1 MAPFDREGALK
12 RAEKA
17 LRLGRVDTAIEEY
30 QALVLAQPRDW
41 NSANA
46 LGDLFVRAGQL
57 DKGVEQYTRIAD
69 HLADEGFYP
78 KAAALF
84 KKIIKVKPLD
94 EYAQIRSGDVAAKQG
109 LLADAKAAYQAVG
122 ERRRKMGNI
131 RGAAEM
137 AVRLGMVDPEDF
149 SARFT
154 AAKAARDL
162 GDTDTALREFRAV
175 AEWFSKEARQ
185 DEARSAYRD
194 LLELDPSDDVARAH
208 VLAADIA
215 SGEFARALAWA
226 SSASELRQ
234 LATALEDAGQ
244 QAEALAVLGRVA
256 DMDAGDVD
264 ARVQP
269 RARPSRQRRHGHG
282 APLSHDRGRRARPHA
297 VDGRGGIRAAPGP
310 PRRGPRGRGERPGR
324 RHVAARGGH
333 RHGLPARRTRRRPAP
348 TRASK
353 RWPMRPWPTATT
365 RPPRPPCTSSSR
377 ACAATSWR

>member
-17 LRLGRVDTAIEEY
+17 LRLGRVDVAIDEY

-94 EYAQIRSGDVAAKQG
+94 EYAQIRSGDVSAKLG
-109 LLADAKAAYQAVG
+109 LLADAKAAYQGVG

-149 SARFT
+149 GARFT
-154 AAKAARDL
+154 AALAARLFASRASADL
-162 GDTDTALREFRAV
+162 TSR
-175 AEWFSKEARQ
+175 
-185 DEARSAYRD
+185 
-194 LLELDPSDDVARAH
+194 
-208 VLAADIA
+208 
-215 SGEFARALAWA
+215 
-226 SSASELRQ
+226 
-234 LATALEDAGQ
+234 LATSCYSTTTGLC
-244 QAEALAVLGRVA
+244 RCISS
-256 DMDAGDVD
+256 
-264 ARVQP
+264 
-269 RARPSRQRRHGHG
+269 RPS
-282 APLSHDRGRRARPHA
+282 
-297 VDGRGGIRAAPGP
+297 
-310 PRRGPRGRGERPGR
+310 
-324 RHVAARGGH
+324 
-333 RHGLPARRTRRRPAP
+333 T
-348 TRASK
+348 TC
-353 RWPMRPWPTATT
+353 RWCRST
-365 RPPRPPCTSSSR
+365 
-377 ACAATSWR
+377 

>member
-17 LRLGRVDTAIEEY
+17 LRLGRVDLAIEEY
-30 QALVLAQPRDW
+30 QHLVLAQPRDW

-109 LLADAKAAYQAVG
+109 LLADAKAAYQSVG

-137 AVRLGMVDPEDF
+137 AVRLGMVDPEDYA
-149 SARFT
+149 ARFT

-162 GDTDTALREFRAV
+162 GDTDTAIREFRAV
-175 AEWFSKEARQ
+175 AEWFTKEQRL

-194 LLELDPSDDVARAH
+194 LLELDPTDDTARGH

-226 SSASELRQ
+226 SSPAELRQ
-234 LATALEDAGQ
+234 LATALEEAGQ
-244 QAEALAVLGRVA
+244 HGEALAVLGRVA

-264 ARVQP
+264 ARVRLV
-269 RARPSRQRRHGHG
+269 RAHLANGDMST
-282 APLSHDRGRRARPHA
+282 
-297 VDGRGGIRAAPGP
+297 
-310 PRRGPRGRGERPGR
+310 
-324 RHVAARGGH
+324 
-333 RHGLPARRTRRRPAP
+333 ARRYLTAGPYRR
-348 TRASK
+348 
-353 RWPMRPWPTATT
+353 
-365 RPPRPPCTSSSR
+365 
-377 ACAATSWR
+377 